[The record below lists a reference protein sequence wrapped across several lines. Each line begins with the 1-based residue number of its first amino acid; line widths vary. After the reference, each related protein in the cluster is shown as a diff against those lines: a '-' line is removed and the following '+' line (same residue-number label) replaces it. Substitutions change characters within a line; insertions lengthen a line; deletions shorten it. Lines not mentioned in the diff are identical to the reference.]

1 MSSTR
6 QLAELKLIELIDQE
20 LNDCNCVSMEY
31 ILQKL
36 KSESAATEKKC
47 LEHFQ
52 CEKCVEAAL
61 QKFPDCFYISKSNNI
76 LKTNSINLP
85 NNYYD
90 RYDNCFNIG
99 SAVKEV
105 LTVLEGLLAKLQLYE
120 FLIEVVGPQKE
131 YYLDYIENE
140 FFKKYDNFRNIFKC
154 QHFLIEAIKEFHDIF
169 LIKFYDKIQ
178 KYSVYSKYTIEYS
191 EGGLW
196 KVFNSDCLLQI
207 ICSTFLQLTAEIQT
221 IIILKEHSFKEPF
234 HFPVLYNAGKTVS
247 QPFCDYFTNI
257 NTLKTFI
264 SLLPD
269 LFYISRR
276 NRVFL
281 NEKVSNPKTY
291 WYNSNRSRIGLFDC
305 LLQELMKIF
314 NNQLSLYNL
323 AQSLKLKLKKKIHMP
338 LKELDIKKLYCYC
351 SDLKEAEHLKNDI
364 LEFSG
369 IFHLSAVKNVLLVE
383 NNWNNNGIQLHHK
396 PKSESSYSP
405 SPSVNAKLSSSPSEV
420 SSVNSNAASSVSS
433 ENSSIKSEP
442 TESTKS
448 DITIY
453 SEENTKLDFDKKCK
467 ESESNRNDTDNSMD
481 ESEIFELKEKYES
494 AILNIKK
501 QPLQINDDCNSDI
514 VVPETTYDQND
525 DLKKGIFTVLTSCG
539 TLSVFTESEGYIE
552 TDDGKTVW
560 IIADIVYEH
569 GKHVKNLYNLE
580 NRHLNFI
587 AIEEPG
593 VIEDNW
599 KAILVWIGRRPTN
612 VSCAITSR
620 CAWDNIKLLYEKQYK
635 DFPIR
640 DLNPKCEKVK
650 LD

>member
-20 LNDCNCVSMEY
+20 LNNSNCVSMEY

-47 LEHFQ
+47 LKQFQ

-76 LKTNSINLP
+76 LRTNSINLP

-99 SAVKEV
+99 SAVNEV
-105 LTVLEGLLAKLQLYE
+105 LTVLECLLAKLQLYE

-131 YYLDYIENE
+131 HYLDYIENE

-178 KYSVYSKYTIEYS
+178 KYSIYSKYTVEYS

-207 ICSTFLQLTAEIQT
+207 ICSTFLQLTAEIEI
-221 IIILKEHSFKEPF
+221 IIILKEHSFKEPL
-234 HFPVLYNAGKTVS
+234 HFPDLYKARKTVS
-247 QPFCDYFTNI
+247 QSFCDYFTNI
-257 NTLKTFI
+257 NILKTFI

-323 AQSLKLKLKKKIHMP
+323 AQSLKLKLQKKIHIP
-338 LKELDIKKLYCYC
+338 LKEFDIKKLYCYC
-351 SDLKEAEHLKNDI
+351 NDLKEAEHLRKDI
-364 LEFSG
+364 LELTG

-396 PKSESSYSP
+396 PKSENFLVYASRSCRKILSEVHLYCAMVHILSISYCIKPNDFLLLEPSLCLNYSITEETVLEIIQKYSDVFYINDKNLIYFKCYDKNTENNNTPKDNFTSLSESSHSP
-405 SPSVNAKLSSSPSEV
+405 SSSPQRCHHLLGGIISQQ
-420 SSVNSNAASSVSS
+420 
-433 ENSSIKSEP
+433 
-442 TESTKS
+442 
-448 DITIY
+448 Y
-453 SEENTKLDFDKKCK
+453 
-467 ESESNRNDTDNSMD
+467 
-481 ESEIFELKEKYES
+481 LKFS
-494 AILNIKK
+494 
-501 QPLQINDDCNSDI
+501 QQ
-514 VVPETTYDQND
+514 
-525 DLKKGIFTVLTSCG
+525 
-539 TLSVFTESEGYIE
+539 
-552 TDDGKTVW
+552 
-560 IIADIVYEH
+560 
-569 GKHVKNLYNLE
+569 
-580 NRHLNFI
+580 
-587 AIEEPG
+587 
-593 VIEDNW
+593 
-599 KAILVWIGRRPTN
+599 
-612 VSCAITSR
+612 
-620 CAWDNIKLLYEKQYK
+620 
-635 DFPIR
+635 
-640 DLNPKCEKVK
+640 
-650 LD
+650 